1 VYIFQNGNN
10 ITCQISE
17 SYEEWDAMIQKLK
30 EQNSKLFGSEQISES
45 AKDPAE
51 KEEE

>member
-1 VYIFQNGNN
+1 VYLFQNENN

-30 EQNSKLFGSEQISES
+30 EKNSELFGSDQISES
-45 AKDPAE
+45 AKDSVE